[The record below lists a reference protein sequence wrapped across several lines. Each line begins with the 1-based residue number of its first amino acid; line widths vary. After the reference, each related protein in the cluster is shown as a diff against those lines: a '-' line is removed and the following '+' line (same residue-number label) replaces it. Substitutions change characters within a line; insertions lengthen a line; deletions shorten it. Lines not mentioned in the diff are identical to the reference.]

1 MGRKRDQFWDYA
13 EQRLD
18 GRFKCNFCHGDFPGG
33 ATRIKAHLAGVL
45 KKFKKKPGQLKR
57 LTKSLNVHHSQA
69 VLGRVQLHHQKLW
82 IELSHRCLFSPN
94 IVVYF

>member
-18 GRFKCNFCHGDFPGG
+18 GPFKCNFCHGDFAGG
-33 ATRIKAHLAGVL
+33 ATRIKAHLAGVS
-45 KKFKKKPGQLKR
+45 GHDI
-57 LTKSLNVHHSQA
+57 VACVAVSQA